1 MGPTSRCENKWH
13 EKLKTFYTTVV
24 WDKIYTLPTKFLV
37 PNKQI
42 WTQIQINKYLLPT
55 NYTVSFYDR
64 KVPSLCSFC
73 NLHPEHLHFLIWDCK
88 VVQMFWVIINNFI
101 LNFCPR
107 FCLGAK
113 EAIFGDT
120 NSGGDSLVNSI
131 LVLARYFIYQQK
143 FTTKTLDEVNFFN
156 FFRAQLTFMLQKV
169 KKKFNER
176 VLANEWS
183 QISELFGVNFSEG
196 SHC

>member
-1 MGPTSRCENKWH
+1 MLKVASKFGLNQSSDVFRPRLPLLFKICLEQPKGCKFFYNVLTNSTTTRLTSRHENKWH
-13 EKLKTFYTTVV
+13 EKLKTIYTTVV

-88 VVQMFWVIINNFI
+88 VVQMFWVIINSFI

-120 NSGGDSLVNSI
+120 NFRGGFV
-131 LVLARYFIYQQK
+131 
-143 FTTKTLDEVNFFN
+143 
-156 FFRAQLTFMLQKV
+156 
-169 KKKFNER
+169 
-176 VLANEWS
+176 
-183 QISELFGVNFSEG
+183 
-196 SHC
+196 C

>member
-1 MGPTSRCENKWH
+1 MSHIFALR
-13 EKLKTFYTTVV
+13 
-24 WDKIYTLPTKFLV
+24 D
-37 PNKQI
+37 
-42 WTQIQINKYLLPT
+42 
-55 NYTVSFYDR
+55 
-64 KVPSLCSFC
+64 
-73 NLHPEHLHFLIWDCK
+73 FLIWDWK

-143 FTTKTLDEVNFFN
+143 FTTKTLDIGS
-156 FFRAQLTFMLQKV
+156 AYPHIA
-169 KKKFNER
+169 KKF
-176 VLANEWS
+176 
-183 QISELFGVNFSEG
+183 GKK
-196 SHC
+196 